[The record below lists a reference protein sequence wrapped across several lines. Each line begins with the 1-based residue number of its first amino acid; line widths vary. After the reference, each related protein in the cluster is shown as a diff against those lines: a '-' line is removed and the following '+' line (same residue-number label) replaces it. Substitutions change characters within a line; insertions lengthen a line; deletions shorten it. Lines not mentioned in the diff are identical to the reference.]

1 MKYMVCM
8 NYILDVPD
16 KELDAW
22 KPAAKIADDVQRFI
36 DNYAYKSYYSFVE
49 RLDDD
54 DAERLDEGE

>member
-1 MKYMVCM
+1 MKYRVCM

-22 KPAAKIADDVQRFI
+22 KPAERIADDTQWFI
-36 DNYAYKSYYSFVE
+36 DNYAYESYYSFVE

-54 DAERLDEGE
+54 DA